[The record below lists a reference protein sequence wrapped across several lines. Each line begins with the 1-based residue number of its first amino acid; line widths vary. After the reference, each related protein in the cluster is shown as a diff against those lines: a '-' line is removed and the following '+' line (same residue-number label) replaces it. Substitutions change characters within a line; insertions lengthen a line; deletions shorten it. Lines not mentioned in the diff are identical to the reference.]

1 MVESSNSKRGR
12 RATEGVKLTGARR
25 RCRAA
30 PVVGEVGHASG
41 SYSKVI
47 GCFGHASGS
56 CSGVGAPGPAVSGA
70 RGVDKIHRGGP
81 FYSHTLRGGGG
92 QRGPAQGERLRGDG
106 SAQRQS
112 GQALA
117 GHRAQRG
124 QQRVSC
130 RAREGWEFLFVRRRR
145 GGELDR
151 EDVARQGHTARM
163 GVPTHGAYAAR
174 G

>member
-1 MVESSNSKRGR
+1 VRGDSETRTQSGLRSTADGERLRHESRQGLHRKHPRCTVNLPNMVESSNSKRGR
-12 RATEGVKLTGARR
+12 RATEGAKLTGARR

-30 PVVGEVGHASG
+30 PVVGEVVHASG

-47 GCFGHASGS
+47 GCSSHASGS

-81 FYSHTLRGGGG
+81 FYSHTLHWGGG

-112 GQALA
+112 RQALA
-117 GHRAQRG
+117 RHRAQRG
-124 QQRVSC
+124 
-130 RAREGWEFLFVRRRR
+130 
-145 GGELDR
+145 
-151 EDVARQGHTARM
+151 
-163 GVPTHGAYAAR
+163 
-174 G
+174 